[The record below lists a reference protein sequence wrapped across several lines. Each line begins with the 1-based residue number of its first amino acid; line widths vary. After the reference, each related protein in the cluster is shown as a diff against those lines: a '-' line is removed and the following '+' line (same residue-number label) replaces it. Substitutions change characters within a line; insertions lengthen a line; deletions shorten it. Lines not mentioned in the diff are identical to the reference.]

1 MSIDYDKL
9 REWLDMVD
17 RANHQAGDTIT
28 FTYPG
33 NTVEIIRELLRLRD
47 GVERYRDAGLLAP
60 DLPAP
65 AATSANGTPV
75 WRADDTLMVTR
86 CPDGEIRMLL
96 GWGHEAR
103 YTPDAARAQAALLLA
118 AANHAPENR
127 KENAK

>member
-1 MSIDYDKL
+1 MSFDYAHL

-33 NTVEIIRELLRLRD
+33 STVEIIRELLRLRD
-47 GVERYRDAGLLAP
+47 LADAGLLAP

-75 WRADDTLMVTR
+75 WRADDTMMVTR
-86 CPDGEIRMLL
+86 FPDGEIRMLL

-118 AANHAPENR
+118 AASYAEDR